1 MTPEIWLLLIILLVA
16 VVLFSLE
23 WIGAEVV
30 ALALM
35 LTLIISGILTP
46 EQAFAGFASD
56 TVMMILGLLIMTA
69 SLLQTGVVDI
79 VGRNIVQRTGD
90 RPKLLLPVILISTS
104 FLSAFISNTAA
115 TAFFLPVVIGLA
127 AKLGKSPS
135 RFLMPLAFASI
146 LSSSVTLISTSTN
159 LVISELL
166 TNHGLPP
173 MSMFE
178 LAPAGIPITIAG
190 LIYMLTVAPRLMP
203 KQRTEKNEADIG
215 HRTYQADLVVLA
227 GSPLA
232 GKTLDETRLEKDLDL
247 KVRDIVRESDSATE
261 PANVP
266 RQAALREGDVLLVE
280 GSRTDILKVK
290 DVAGIELKADA
301 HLVKPAKNQEEAGDK
316 AAGEKGKKNGQS
328 DERQEDEVKIVEAV
342 LLPYSPLLGRTLKH
356 IDFHE
361 RYGLQVLGMNRA
373 GSTLQSSLDKIH
385 LKMGDVLLLQGT
397 AENVKRMERG
407 NLVNI
412 FGGIDQARLNYKRAP
427 LAVVIFVGALAAA
440 TFNLVALPVA
450 VLSGAFLVMVTG
462 CIDPDEAYRRV
473 EWKAIILI
481 GCLLALGAAL
491 EETGTGRFLAAR
503 IIAILGDSDPLVL
516 FSCFFILTVTLTQP
530 MSNAAAA
537 VLIVP
542 IAIETAA
549 QLGYDPRPFVMMIA
563 IAASCSFLTPLEPS
577 CLMVY
582 GPGKYRFIDFFKV
595 GLPLTVIIYAIA
607 MVLVPIIWP
616 LQGSA

>member
-16 VVLFSLE
+16 VVLFSIE

-35 LTLIISGILTP
+35 LSLIISGILTP
-46 EQAFAGFASD
+46 KQAFAGFGSD

-69 SLLQTGVVDI
+69 SLMQTGVVDI
-79 VGRNIVQRTGD
+79 VGRGIIQRTGD

-127 AKLGKSPS
+127 AKLEKSPS

-166 TNHGLPP
+166 TNHGLAP
-173 MSMFE
+173 MGMFE

-190 LIYMLTVAPRLMP
+190 LIYMLTIAPRLMP
-203 KQRTEKNEADIG
+203 EQRSEDNTEDIG
-215 HRTYQADLVVLA
+215 QRTYQADLVVLA
-227 GSPLA
+227 DSQLI
-232 GKTLDETRLEKDLDL
+232 GKTLDESKLEKELDL
-247 KVRDIVRESDSATE
+247 KVQDIIRGSDSASE
-261 PANVP
+261 PASVPP
-266 RQAALREGDVLLVE
+266 RQAELREGDVLLVE
-280 GSRTDILKVK
+280 GLRANILKVK
-290 DVAGIELKADA
+290 DVAGIELKADV
-301 HLVKPAKNQEEAGDK
+301 HLVKEPKKEIYPVN
-316 AAGEKGKKNGQS
+316 KKNGG
-328 DERQEDEVKIVEAV
+328 DDKKEEKVKIVEAV

-373 GSTLQSSLDKIH
+373 GATMQRSLDKIH
-385 LKMGDVLLLQGT
+385 LKMGDVLLLQGKT
-397 AENVKRMERG
+397 ENVKRMERG

-427 LAVVIFVGALAAA
+427 LAILIFVSALTAA
-440 TFNLVALPVA
+440 TFNVVALPVA

-481 GCLLALGAAL
+481 GSLLALGAAL
-491 EETGTGRFLAAR
+491 EETGTGAFLAAQ
-503 IIAILGDSDPLVL
+503 IIALLGHSDPVVL
-516 FSCFFILTVTLTQP
+516 FSCFFLLTVTLTQP

-542 IAIETAA
+542 IAIQTAA

-607 MVLVPIIWP
+607 IVLVPMIWP
-616 LQGSA
+616 LRGSA

>member
-1 MTPEIWLLLIILLVA
+1 MTPEIWLLLIISLIA
-16 VVLFSLE
+16 IVLFSLE
-23 WIGAEVV
+23 WIAAEVV

-46 EQAFAGFASD
+46 GQAFAGFGSD

-79 VGRNIVQRTGD
+79 VGRNIIQRTGD
-90 RPKLLLPVILISTS
+90 RPKLLLPVILIATS

-127 AKLGKSPS
+127 AKLGQSAS

-159 LVISELL
+159 LVISELM
-166 TNHGLPP
+166 TTHGLAP

-190 LIYMLTVAPRLMP
+190 LIYMLTIAPRLMP
-203 KQRTEKNEADIG
+203 QQRSEKNTEDIG

-227 GSPLA
+227 GSTLV
-232 GKTLDETRLEKDLDL
+232 GKTLDQSKLEKDLDL
-247 KVRDIVRESDSATE
+247 KVQDIVRGADSADA
-261 PANVP
+261 PATVAP
-266 RQAALREGDVLLVE
+266 QQAELREGDVLLVE
-280 GSRTDILKVK
+280 GLRANILKVK

-301 HLVKPAKNQEEAGDK
+301 HLVKETKKEIYPAN
-316 AAGEKGKKNGQS
+316 KKNGGG
-328 DERQEDEVKIVEAV
+328 DEEDEEVKIVEAV
-342 LLPYSPLLGRTLKH
+342 LLPSSPLLGRTLRH
-356 IDFHE
+356 IDFNE

-373 GSTLQSSLDKIH
+373 GSTMQSSMDRIH
-385 LKMGDVLLLQGT
+385 LKMGDVLLLQGK

-427 LAVVIFVGALAAA
+427 LAILIFVGALAAA

-450 VLSGAFLVMVTG
+450 VLSGALLVMVTG

-481 GCLLALGAAL
+481 GSLLALGVAL
-491 EETGTGRFLAAR
+491 EETGTGAFLAAQ
-503 IIAILGDSDPLVL
+503 IIALLGESDPLVL
-516 FSCFFILTVTLTQP
+516 FSCFFILTVALTQP

-542 IAIETAA
+542 IAIQTAV

-607 MVLVPIIWP
+607 IVLVPMIWP
-616 LQGSA
+616 LHGST